1 MIIKTEVVL
10 NYINTNGLNTPSRHR
25 EHVYKRA
32 ILMTFL
38 RDRGLRLTEIGRM
51 FNRDH
56 ATVLHG
62 VKIYE
67 AQKSYEDFQAM
78 EYFMQSDLSQMVDTD
93 SISKLATPEHGL
105 TEFEFLILGCKNMRQ
120 VKKIQK
126 AISNKLTK

>member
-1 MIIKTEVVL
+1 MIIKKDVVL

-25 EHVYKRA
+25 EHVYRRA

-38 RDRGLRLTEIGRM
+38 RERGLSLNQIGRM

-62 VKIYE
+62 IKIYE
-67 AQKSYEDFQAM
+67 AQKSYEDFQVM
-78 EYFMQSDLSQMVDTD
+78 EYFMQSDLSQMVDTEE
-93 SISKLATPEHGL
+93 INKLATPEHGL
-105 TEFEFLILGCKNMRQ
+105 TEFEFLILGCRNMRQ

-126 AISNKLTK
+126 AISNKLIK

>member
-67 AQKSYEDFQAM
+67 AQKNYEDFQAM
-78 EYFMQSDLSQMVDTD
+78 EYFMQSDLSQMVDNE

-105 TEFEFLILGCKNMRQ
+105 SEFEFLILGCKNMRQ

-126 AISNKLTK
+126 AISNKLIK